1 MGFFGM
7 STHDLHPGSITD
19 IEGITVGHAAVRG
32 RATGCSVVLC
42 PEGAVCGA
50 AVRGGAPGTRET
62 DLLRPENTV
71 QVVHAVLLTGGSAFG
86 LDAAGGVMRW
96 LDERGHGLPV
106 GAAVH
111 TASTPAPG
119 LEVLRLPIRLPSR
132 LPIRVPI
139 VPAAVLFDLWIG
151 DARIRPD
158 AGTGYAACEAASS
171 SMPAQG
177 SAGAG
182 LGATVGKL
190 FGIAR
195 AMRGGIGTAS
205 VQLGGFTVGALVAV
219 NAIGDV
225 LDASGRVIA
234 GARSED
240 GRELVRSTQALLAGH
255 GPDHLMAGM
264 ATTIG
269 VVATDALLSKAQV
282 TQLAAQAHHGLSRA
296 VSPITVNDGDAFF
309 ALATGAAGDCG
320 ELTALA
326 VMTAEA
332 VSRAIRNA
340 VLAARALADP
350 NLPDL
355 SDLPAARDWPGRNAA
370 HSTRPGSL

>member
-19 IEGITVGHAAVRG
+19 IEGLTVGHAAVRG

-111 TASTPAPG
+111 TAAIPAPG
-119 LEVLRLPIRLPSR
+119 PEVLRLPSR

-171 SMPAQG
+171 GMPAQG

-255 GPDHLMAGM
+255 GPDHRHPVTYCFDDL
-264 ATTIG
+264 G
-269 VVATDALLSKAQV
+269 VEQ
-282 TQLAAQAHHGLSRA
+282 
-296 VSPITVNDGDAFF
+296 
-309 ALATGAAGDCG
+309 
-320 ELTALA
+320 
-326 VMTAEA
+326 
-332 VSRAIRNA
+332 NA
-340 VLAARALADP
+340 RLYGNECNVLAEILLDRYDRFVTHQMRTHLTS
-350 NLPDL
+350 NLNAPELETLYGDRLRSRLHEMCNVLSFPATAPD
-355 SDLPAARDWPGRNAA
+355 RR
-370 HSTRPGSL
+370 R